1 MTTALVDADI
11 VAFKAAAKT
20 MDRFDG
26 ELIGDPKTAIREAEL
41 ILESWIRPVKAT
53 TVVLCWSCPT
63 RKYFR
68 HDIYP
73 EYKGNRGGEKPPT
86 LGAVIEHLKN
96 KYKSV
101 WYAGLEADDVLGILS
116 GNPDVPDPVVISI
129 DKDMLTLPTKF
140 YNPDKYTR
148 PIRNNVGMADRLMF
162 KQALMGDSTDFYKGV
177 PGCGNVKSDK
187 ILDSARPS
195 NMWPTVLQ
203 TFLDANLTES
213 YAMTMVRL
221 ARILRFEDYN
231 FETGEVRLWHPTQPI
246 MMKPSA
252 LNTTSSTTGSKPLIT
267 SLESV
272 PNLKETK
279 QPSLPT
285 SSNTS
290 VDIVEKEPPNETSQK
305 PRGISKGSKTKSTKK
320 KGAQRNANTA

>member
-41 ILESWIRPVKAT
+41 ILESWLRPVKAN

-68 HDIYP
+68 HDIY
-73 EYKGNRGGEKPPT
+73 EQYKGNRGGEKPPA
-86 LGAVIEHLKN
+86 LGAVIAHLKD

-116 GNPDVPDPVVISI
+116 GKPDIQDPVVISI

-140 YNPDKYTR
+140 FNPDKYTR

-162 KQALMGDSTDFYKGV
+162 KQALMGDSTDFYKGA

-213 YAMTMVRL
+213 YALTMVRL

-231 FETGEVRLWHPTQPI
+231 FETGEVRLWHPTQPT
-246 MMKPSA
+246 MMRPSA
-252 LNTTSSTTGSKPLIT
+252 LDTTNTAKSKPLIT
-267 SLESV
+267 FSQSAEVLT
-272 PNLKETK
+272 ETK
-279 QPSLPT
+279 PLLSPT
-285 SSNTS
+285 SSS
-290 VDIVEKEPPNETSQK
+290 MSADIAAKELPKETSQK
-305 PRGISKGSKTKSTKK
+305 PHGISNASKK
-320 KGAQRNANTA
+320 KSVKSKGKKNANTT